1 MGRSAAAGDSLFSVQ
16 AVPSVE
22 IPSSRATST
31 LSNVWVI
38 QFDASGK
45 TVQARY
51 VGTVS
56 AGQNVKTTLSAG
68 TGYTI
73 AILANGPDSGG
84 LSATK
89 PASISEFKNALL
101 YTDRVGRDDE
111 IPLSG
116 LLENVRVLD
125 NGQVVVGDDLTVVP
139 SVTIKRILAKI
150 NLLLEYMVSGA
161 TLDGVWLYDVPL
173 GASFGLDEGVT
184 NFPDASSS
192 SLFTFSDTFKDGLP
206 ADLSSGAGTVTHTWY
221 IGDNRRGTNANVRW
235 ENQKGGA
242 NALKKATFARIK
254 THRDDSPVD
263 QLLYDV
269 YLGENVT
276 SDFNVLRNYDY
287 TFRVRIGGSVAQQA
301 ALPEKDMRV
310 TAGKDYKI
318 TSASVDPHPEN
329 FQYSSQIFTVT
340 LSGMWGE
347 PVPVR
352 AWIDD
357 SADNAALASA
367 NVPVP
372 TVGQNSAS
380 AQILVPANPSFTDSR
395 KIWFQY
401 KWNGKWVDIIFGVQ
415 PPAQALDTGG
425 PTELETPDPNKTSTS
440 WNTGIDYCKNK
451 TDQGGGWRVPTLNEL
466 LYWWVVEPS
475 IPDDVK
481 FNNYYY
487 LSASKHTNNN
497 YFQLLFS
504 DGDVG
509 ARNASEKHNYR
520 CVKTANTAMTYPQ
533 IKTEN
538 GGVVVVMRDEKG
550 GTNVAA
556 LRTEKLSQTA
566 DPSDNGVSW
575 KFRVQKGAGASGKNW
590 ADARSYCDNLVEENL
605 SDWRLPSQREG
616 IILWLLG
623 GNEKVTISDKNDTGV
638 GDAGKPITTSYLYEQ
653 EGFTTFK
660 ETDNLDL
667 GNYWLA
673 TQIDNNK
680 AWSIGFSTG
689 DTDGSGAKSEQ
700 KYVRCI
706 HDID

>member
-1 MGRSAAAGDSLFSVQ
+1 MGRSVGSAGDSLFSVQ

-22 IPSSRATST
+22 EPVSRATST

-56 AGQNVKTTLSAG
+56 AGQNVKTTLSSG

-73 AILANGPDSGG
+73 AIVANGPAAGG

-116 LLENVRVLD
+116 LLEDVRVLD

-150 NLLLEYMVSGA
+150 NLLLEYTVSGA

-173 GASFGLDEGVT
+173 GASFGLNEGTT
-184 NFPDASSS
+184 NFPDASTS
-192 SLFTFSDTFKDGLP
+192 SLFAFSDTFKDGLP
-206 ADLSSGAGTVTHTWY
+206 ADVTSGSGTVTHTWY
-221 IGDNRRGTNANVRW
+221 IGDNRRGTNANVHW

-301 ALPEKDMRV
+301 ALPEKDLRV
-310 TAGKDYKI
+310 TAGKDYKVS
-318 TSASVDPHPEN
+318 SASVDPHPEN

-340 LSGMWGE
+340 LSGIWGE

-352 AWIDD
+352 AWIDG

-372 TVGQNSAS
+372 TVGQSAAS
-380 AQILVPANPSFTDSR
+380 AQILVPANPSFTQPR

-415 PPAQALDTGG
+415 PPAEAIDVGAPFEIEKEPNMYG
-425 PTELETPDPNKTSTS
+425 NWETAKSHCLGLSNE
-440 WNTGIDYCKNK
+440 
-451 TDQGGGWRVPTLNEL
+451 WRLPTLNEL
-466 LYWWVVEPS
+466 MFLWILDPTLDSENKFKPAGHWCATEVYNTPNNVWVQTFYHGNTSPMQNKTTSQNIRCVRGKNLS
-475 IPDDVK
+475 IQYP
-481 FNNYYY
+481 Y
-487 LSASKHTNNN
+487 LTTA
-497 YFQLLFS
+497 S
-504 DGDVG
+504 DGGIIVVLQDE
-509 ARNASEKHNYR
+509 R
-520 CVKTANTAMTYPQ
+520 
-533 IKTEN
+533 
-538 GGVVVVMRDEKG
+538 GGLDEKALFPNRLTTSPTG
-550 GTNVAA
+550 GENT
-556 LRTEKLSQTA
+556 
-566 DPSDNGVSW
+566 SDNRVSRR
-575 KFRVQKGAGASGKNW
+575 FRVQKTDPNIKKTHANAL
-590 ADARSYCDNLVEENL
+590 SYCHNLTEEGL
-605 SDWRLPSQREG
+605 KGWRLPSQRELSL
-616 IILWLLG
+616 LWLLG
-623 GNEKVTISDKNDTGV
+623 GNDLVYRGDVNSTGNGPESCPFVTK
-638 GDAGKPITTSYLYEQ
+638 YLYEYD
-653 EGFTTFK
+653 GFSPFV
-660 ETDNLDL
+660 ED
-667 GNYWLA
+667 NYWSA
-673 TQIDNNK
+673 TADVLYVRGRKWIL
-680 AWSIGFSTG
+680 SFPSG
-689 DTDGSGAKSEQ
+689 DLDGASPNSDA
-700 KYVRCI
+700 YVRCI
-706 HDID
+706 RDEW